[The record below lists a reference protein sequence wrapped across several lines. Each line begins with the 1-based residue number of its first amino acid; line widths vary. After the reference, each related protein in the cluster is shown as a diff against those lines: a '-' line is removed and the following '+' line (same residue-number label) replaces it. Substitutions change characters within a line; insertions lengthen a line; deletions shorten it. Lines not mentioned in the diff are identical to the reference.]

1 MRAWVPTVA
10 VSALWLLSHLTP
22 WSHQSDTSPLSAWR
36 VYSESGR
43 VGWASVQ
50 LSGPGP
56 ADHFGTSAADELA
69 DLPPLSSA
77 PWWQFQSRSKGE
89 SSKPGAEL
97 NMIGRHQAHVP
108 WILLV
113 IMTALQ
119 ALWSSLSRRKGRAAA
134 G

>member
-1 MRAWVPTVA
+1 MRAWIPAVA
-10 VSALWLLSHLTP
+10 VSVLWLLSHLSP
-22 WSHQSDTSPLSAWR
+22 RSHQSDTSQLSAWR

-43 VGWASVQ
+43 MGWASVQ
-50 LSGPGP
+50 LSGPDP

-69 DLPPLSSA
+69 DLTPASSA
-77 PWWQFQSRSKGE
+77 PWWHFQSTSKGE

-97 NMIGRHQAHVP
+97 NMIESHQAHVP

-113 IMTALQ
+113 ILTGLQ
-119 ALWSSLSRRKGRAAA
+119 ALWSSLSRRKGGAAA